1 MSPQIHNESW
11 TARPQSGL
19 PDVDP
24 KIECSVA
31 VVDEIL
37 EEVPVPKVAEGP
49 EEDEG
54 IHLTL
59 TGWGGALDHTEE
71 KVASEQDSPLDAGL
85 EGIEDPVRLY
95 LREIGRVSLLKAED
109 ERRLARR
116 MEEGRCLAR
125 IEALRRAANGREPS
139 AIDVALDICGR
150 VVENWEILPILAE
163 AAGVPPTMAPYD
175 LLQQRELRALIDSDI
190 HLELAQ
196 MVAERLGISD
206 EEAISRL
213 VEVSTHTRLLPLE
226 IADVLDSCEPPSA
239 EDLESAAYS
248 CHSAL
253 RAYLG
258 RVKTEAARAEQQL
271 MEANLRLV
279 VSVAKRHI
287 GRGMSLLDLIQEGNI
302 GLIRAVEKFEY
313 RRGFKFSTYATWW
326 IRQAITRAIADQAR
340 TIRVPVHMVETINK
354 LSVVSRRL
362 LQELGREPTLDEIAQ
377 EMQVTPE
384 KAREV
389 VKASQQPIS
398 LETPISDEEDSL
410 LGDFIEDRGAVN
422 PIDAASQQL
431 LREQVDKV
439 LRSLTDRERK
449 ILRLRFGLD
458 SGSGQTLE
466 EVGKQFKV
474 TRERI
479 RQIEAKALRKL
490 RHPSRSR
497 KLKDYLE

>member
-139 AIDVALDICGR
+139 VIDVALDICGR

-163 AAGVPPTMAPYD
+163 AAGLPPTMAPYD
-175 LLQQRELRALIDSDI
+175 LLQQRELRALIDGDI

-196 MVAERLGISD
+196 MVGERLGISD
-206 EEAISRL
+206 EEAIARL
-213 VEVSTHTRLLPLE
+213 VVVSVHTRLLPLE
-226 IADVLDSCEPPSA
+226 IADVLDSCEPPSP
-239 EDLESAAYS
+239 EELESAAYS

-340 TIRVPVHMVETINK
+340 TIRVPVHMMDTITQMQTAEANLIK
-354 LSVVSRRL
+354 R
-362 LQELGREPTLDEIAQ
+362 LGRKPT
-377 EMQVTPE
+377 
-384 KAREV
+384 
-389 VKASQQPIS
+389 
-398 LETPISDEEDSL
+398 DEELSEESGLTVDKLIEARKVAPEPVSIFEPVGEDNAM
-410 LGDFIEDRGAVN
+410 LGDFIEDLEATA
-422 PIDAASQQL
+422 PFELIAS
-431 LREQVDKV
+431 
-439 LRSLTDRERK
+439 
-449 ILRLRFGLD
+449 
-458 SGSGQTLE
+458 
-466 EVGKQFKV
+466 
-474 TRERI
+474 
-479 RQIEAKALRKL
+479 KL
-490 RHPSRSR
+490 N
-497 KLKDYLE
+497 